1 MSVPT
6 QSTEP
11 RQVPGAPRDG
21 KRIRIGRWILVASLL
36 FALYAWTFGPYGVV
50 RQQRTAETLRRLEA
64 RNDSLR
70 SRLELLED
78 SLELLSSDS
87 ATIAAHARRLGLV
100 LPGEVAVRFVDT
112 TGLSTARR

>member
-1 MSVPT
+1 MNAPA
-6 QSTEP
+6 QNTEP
-11 RQVPGAPRDG
+11 RQAPGQPRDG
-21 KRIRIGRWILVASLL
+21 KRIRIGRWVLVASLL

-70 SRLELLED
+70 DRLELLED
-78 SLELLSSDS
+78 SLVLLSTDS
-87 ATIAAHARRLGLV
+87 ATIAAQARRLGLV

-112 TGLSTARR
+112 TGLAPARN

>member
-1 MSVPT
+1 MNNGPT
-6 QSTEP
+6 QTPEA
-11 RQVPGAPRDG
+11 RQTSPRDG

-50 RQQRTAETLRRLEA
+50 RQQRTAEALRRLEA

-87 ATIAAHARRLGLV
+87 ATIAANARRLGLV

-112 TGLSTARR
+112 TGLAPARN

>member
-1 MSVPT
+1 MNAPT
-6 QSTEP
+6 QTPETRQASP
-11 RQVPGAPRDG
+11 RGG
-21 KRIRIGRWILVASLL
+21 KRIRIGRWILVVSLL

-64 RNDSLR
+64 HNDSLR

-78 SLELLSSDS
+78 SLKLLSTDS

-112 TGLSTARR
+112 TGLAPARN

>member
-1 MSVPT
+1 MST
-6 QSTEP
+6 TSQNTES
-11 RQVPGAPRDG
+11 RQAPAAPRDG
-21 KRIRIGRWILVASLL
+21 KRIRIGRWILVVSLL

-70 SRLELLED
+70 VRLELLED
-78 SLELLSSDS
+78 SLALLSSDS